1 MKIAVVGSRGIKSVD
16 LEKYLPKEC
25 DEIVSGGAKG
35 VDQCA
40 AEYARRKQIKLTE
53 FFPQY
58 EKYGRAAPIRRN
70 DQIVEYAD
78 QVIAFWDGVSKGTL
92 SVIKHCEKTNT
103 PHQVINFSNEES

>member
-1 MKIAVVGSRGIKSVD
+1 MKVAVIGSRTIEEVD

-53 FFPQY
+53 FFPKY

-70 DQIVEYAD
+70 YQIVEYAD
-78 QVIAFWDGVSKGTL
+78 QVLAFWDGVSKGTL

-103 PHQVINFSNEES
+103 PHKVINFSNEGS